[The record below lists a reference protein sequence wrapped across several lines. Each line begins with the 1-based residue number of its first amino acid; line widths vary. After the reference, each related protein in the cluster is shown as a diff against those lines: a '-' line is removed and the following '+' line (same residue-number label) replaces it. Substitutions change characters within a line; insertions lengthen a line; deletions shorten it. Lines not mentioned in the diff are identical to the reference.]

1 MFGCGFGL
9 NVFYCVCGICQM
21 DNFQVYSVMG
31 FYFVVYLVEIVV
43 NCGIVV
49 SGVKLDGLFFGF
61 IFNFLLVIG
70 MCCQRKQ

>member
-1 MFGCGFGL
+1 
-9 NVFYCVCGICQM
+9 
-21 DNFQVYSVMG
+21 MG

-70 MCCQRKQ
+70 MCC